1 MSKSP
6 RPWMGP
12 LLFALSLL
20 PFAAVGGWCTGSYSL
35 ASFPEELRQSALA
48 QAGGAMPL
56 YFAAVV
62 QSVLLAFA
70 CGLVGCVLARAVGL
84 MGPLRPEK
92 AKLLPT
98 LGITLACGAAFSLD
112 YWTFGQWLPQVGA
125 SYESGLLTRRP
136 DSWLSAVFYGGVVEE
151 VLLRLFCMSLAVF
164 LLWKLFFRGRDRG
177 EIPQG
182 VFIAANILCAL
193 LFAAG
198 HLPATAS
205 MYGSLTPPVVAR
217 CFLLNGGLGL
227 AFGRLY
233 RKYGIQYAMVGHAG
247 THILAKLIWLA
258 LV

>member
-35 ASFPEELRQSALA
+35 ASFPEELRQSVLA
-48 QAGGAMPL
+48 QAGGAMSL
-56 YFAAVV
+56 YFLIAIQSAMMTFICGAVGYAL
-62 QSVLLAFA
+62 S
-70 CGLVGCVLARAVGL
+70 RAVGL
-84 MGPLRPEK
+84 MRSLRPEK
-92 AKLLPT
+92 DKLLPT
-98 LGITLACGAAFSLD
+98 LCVTLGCGAFFSLD
-112 YWTFGQWLPQVGA
+112 YWTFGRWLPQVRE
-125 SYESGLLTRRP
+125 SYEGGLLTRRP

-151 VLLRLFCMSLAVF
+151 VLLRLFCMSLAAF
-164 LLWKLFFRGRDRG
+164 LLWKLLFRGRDRE

-182 VFIAANILCAL
+182 VFIAANALCAL

-198 HLPATAS
+198 HLPATVS
-205 MYGSLTPPVVAR
+205 MYGSLTSPVVAR